1 MLASLIQV
9 NEKKNVDPR
18 ELQFL
23 IINLQKS

>member
-23 IINLQKS
+23 IINLPKS